1 MGSQTQSLTL
11 SNVFISG
18 VSFRYRL
25 LSQSYESD
33 VLSYVECKMAKFFLE
48 FVPESPAPPFSNKL
62 LDMALQVV
70 VTLLERSIDNA
81 VIKQNL
87 WQLEKRSFF
96 QSRLIAK
103 FYYDITQNELNQI
116 F

>member
-1 MGSQTQSLTL
+1 
-11 SNVFISG
+11 
-18 VSFRYRL
+18 
-25 LSQSYESD
+25 
-33 VLSYVECKMAKFFLE
+33 
-48 FVPESPAPPFSNKL
+48 
-62 LDMALQVV
+62 MALQVV

-96 QSRLIAK
+96 QSGLIAK